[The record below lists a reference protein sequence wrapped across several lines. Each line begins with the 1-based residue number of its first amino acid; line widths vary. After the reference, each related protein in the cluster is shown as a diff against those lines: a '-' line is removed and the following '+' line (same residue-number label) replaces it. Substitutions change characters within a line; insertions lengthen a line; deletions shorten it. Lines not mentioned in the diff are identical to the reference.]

1 MKTPYLRREEEVKT
15 AHGYT
20 WSDYYSWVHQ
30 SNCLEILRDKTKLNP
45 EVRKYLEE
53 ENAFTEKNMSDTK
66 DLQKQLFKEIE
77 GRIKLEDESLKF
89 KDQRYEYWSKTT
101 KEGNYTKYLRKKFGE
116 DKVETYWDG
125 DVEAKGK
132 KFFNTGD
139 IAVSNN
145 DKILAYSIDDKGSEY
160 FTIFVRNLSDGKII
174 EEPILE
180 TAGGITWAYDDK
192 SFFYSKL
199 DKLHRPR
206 QIFQH
211 ILGTSPKEDRLI
223 YNESDERFTA
233 SLHLTSDENYYMI
246 SASEHTTSEVYYINK
261 NDKDLKPKLFIKR
274 EDGVQY
280 SINSWAGYFWMNTN
294 KDAEDFKVARCSHE
308 NINQWEDFI
317 SAKPGTL
324 VGGLTFLKD
333 WIVRSEVS
341 NALSKIYV
349 RDIKTNKE
357 EELIITE
364 EKVIS
369 PGISLMQK
377 NKDTDWIRIGYESPK
392 TPSRIFEYNIK
403 TKEKKL
409 VKEQVVPSGHNRD
422 DYIVE
427 RIDVEGH
434 DGYLIPITITR
445 HKKTKLDGSAHV
457 LQYGYGSY
465 GMSTPI
471 VFSSSRL
478 SLINRGIIWV
488 TCHIRGGL
496 EKGMAHWKAGKMLN
510 KKNTFS
516 DFISCSKYLIEK
528 KYTSKK
534 KIIIFGGSAGGLLTS
549 NVVNQIPN
557 LLLGAIMAVPF
568 CDNLCT
574 NMDHS
579 LPLSL
584 GELREFADAK
594 NNKKHFEYIRS
605 YAPYDNL
612 EKKDYPHILIT
623 TSLSDS
629 RVLFDEPTKYC
640 AKLRYLKTD
649 NNLLFLKCEMDA
661 GHSGK
666 SGRTSA
672 IEEVAFDYAFAL
684 KISGK
689 LNTSLES

>member
-1 MKTPYLRREEEVKT
+1 M
-15 AHGYT
+15 
-20 WSDYYSWVHQ
+20 
-30 SNCLEILRDKTKLNP
+30 
-45 EVRKYLEE
+45 
-53 ENAFTEKNMSDTK
+53 
-66 DLQKQLFKEIE
+66 
-77 GRIKLEDESLKF
+77 
-89 KDQRYEYWSKTT
+89 
-101 KEGNYTKYLRKKFGE
+101 
-116 DKVETYWDG
+116 
-125 DVEAKGK
+125 
-132 KFFNTGD
+132 
-139 IAVSNN
+139 
-145 DKILAYSIDDKGSEY
+145 
-160 FTIFVRNLSDGKII
+160 
-174 EEPILE
+174 
-180 TAGGITWAYDDK
+180 
-192 SFFYSKL
+192 
-199 DKLHRPR
+199 
-206 QIFQH
+206 
-211 ILGTSPKEDRLI
+211 
-223 YNESDERFTA
+223 
-233 SLHLTSDENYYMI
+233 
-246 SASEHTTSEVYYINK
+246 
-261 NDKDLKPKLFIKR
+261 
-274 EDGVQY
+274 
-280 SINSWAGYFWMNTN
+280 
-294 KDAEDFKVARCSHE
+294 
-308 NINQWEDFI
+308 
-317 SAKPGTL
+317 
-324 VGGLTFLKD
+324 
-333 WIVRSEVS
+333 
-341 NALSKIYV
+341 
-349 RDIKTNKE
+349 
-357 EELIITE
+357 
-364 EKVIS
+364 
-369 PGISLMQK
+369 
-377 NKDTDWIRIGYESPK
+377 
-392 TPSRIFEYNIK
+392 
-403 TKEKKL
+403 
-409 VKEQVVPSGHNRD
+409 
-422 DYIVE
+422 E

-471 VFSSSRL
+471 TFSSSRL
-478 SLINRGIIWV
+478 SLINRDIIWV

-534 KIIIFGGSAGGLLTS
+534 KIIIFGASAGGLLTS
-549 NVVNQIPN
+549 NVVNQIPD

-568 CDNLCT
+568 CDNLTT

-689 LNTSLES
+689 LNTPLEN

>member
-1 MKTPYLRREEEVKT
+1 MKPPYLRRQEEVKT

-20 WSDYYSWVHQ
+20 WSDYYSWIHQ
-30 SNCLEILRDKTKLNP
+30 SNCLEILRDKSKLNP
-45 EVRKYLEE
+45 EVRKYLED
-53 ENAFTEKNMSDTK
+53 ENTYTEKNMSNTK
-66 DLQKQLFKEIE
+66 DLQKTLFKEIE
-77 GRIKLEDESLKF
+77 GRIKLDDESLKF
-89 KDQRYEYWSKTT
+89 KDKKYEYWSKTT
-101 KEGNYTKYLRKKFGE
+101 REGNYAKYLRKKIGE
-116 DKVETYWDG
+116 SKIEVYWDG
-125 DVEAKGK
+125 DVEAKDK
-132 KFFNTGD
+132 KFFSAGD
-139 IAVSNN
+139 IQVSNN
-145 DKILAYSIDDKGSEY
+145 DEMLAYSVDDKGSEY
-160 FTIFVRNLSDGKII
+160 FTIFVRNIINNKII

-180 TAGGITWAYDDK
+180 TSGGITWAYDDK

-211 ILGTSPKEDRLI
+211 ILGTSPKDDKLI
-223 YNESDERFTA
+223 YNEKDERFTA
-233 SLHLTSDENYYMI
+233 SFGLTSDENYYMI
-246 SASEHTTSEVYYINK
+246 SATEHTTSEVYYIHK
-261 NDKDLKPKLFIKR
+261 DDKDLNPKLFIKR
-274 EDGVQY
+274 EDGVEY
-280 SINSWAGYFWMNTN
+280 SINSWAGYFWMTTN
-294 KDAEDFKVARCSHE
+294 KDAEDFKVARCSHK
-308 NINQWEDFI
+308 NINQWKDFI
-317 SAKPGTL
+317 PAKAGVL
-324 VGGLTFLKD
+324 IGGLVFLKN
-333 WIVRSEVS
+333 WIIRSETS

-349 RDIKTNKE
+349 RDFQSNKE
-357 EELIITE
+357 EELIFTE

-377 NKDTDWIRIGYESPK
+377 KKETDWIRIEYDSPK
-392 TPSRIFEYNIK
+392 TPSRVFEYNLK

-409 VKEQVVPSGHNRD
+409 VKERIVPSGHNRN

-427 RIDVEGH
+427 RLEVEGH

-445 HKKTKLDGSAHV
+445 HKKTKLDGTAHV

-465 GMSTPI
+465 GMSSQ
-471 VFSSSRL
+471 VGFSSTRL
-478 SLINRGIIWV
+478 SLIDRDIIWV
-488 TCHIRGGL
+488 TCHIRGGS
-496 EKGMAHWKAGKMLN
+496 EKGMAHWKGGKMLN
-510 KKNTFS
+510 KKNTFF

-528 KYTSKK
+528 KYTSKN
-534 KIIIFGGSAGGLLTS
+534 KIIIFGGSAGGLLVS
-549 NVVNQIPN
+549 NVVNQIPD

-568 CDNLCT
+568 VDNLTT

-579 LPLSL
+579 LPLSQ

-594 NNKKHFEYIRS
+594 NNKKHFEYIKS

-623 TSLSDS
+623 TSLADS

-649 NNLLFLKCEMDA
+649 NNLLLLKCEMES

-689 LNTSLES
+689 L